1 MSYEDTGQGLF
12 SAGWR
17 SWVIR
22 HLLTHPDH
30 APRYPKGHD
39 FVLRGTADIGREHE
53 RWHDDRSTW
62 RTPGVWRHEHE
73 RPWRVSVMK
82 EKSMEKKTLELKV
95 TVSGQDP
102 DGTLATMNRET
113 LRLHAGPYALKVTKV
128 ERADGQAFGL
138 EAAFEEYWAECHCE
152 GDDEEA
158 EKSWAREAFLYGVKY
173 GREHGKGS

>member
-12 SAGWR
+12 SSSWR

-30 APRYPKGHD
+30 APRYPRGHD

-62 RTPGVWRHEHE
+62 RTHEHD

-82 EKSMEKKTLELKV
+82 EKSMEKKTLELTV
-95 TVSGQDP
+95 TVSGEDP
-102 DGTLATMNRET
+102 DAALAAMTRQGPHPRPHVAQIQYGTRSLNI
-113 LRLHAGPYALKVTKV
+113 V
-128 ERADGQAFGL
+128 EMKRADGQPFGL
-138 EAAFEEYWAECHCE
+138 DAEFEAYWAGACGE
-152 GDDEEA
+152 GDIDDNTV
-158 EKSWAREAFLYGVKY
+158 KSWAREAFLYGVKY
-173 GREHGKGS
+173 GKGS